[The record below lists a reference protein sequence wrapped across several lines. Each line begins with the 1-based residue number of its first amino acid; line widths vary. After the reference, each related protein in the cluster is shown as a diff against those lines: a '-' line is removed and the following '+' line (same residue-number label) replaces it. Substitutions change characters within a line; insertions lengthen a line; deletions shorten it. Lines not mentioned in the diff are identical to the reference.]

1 MQKTQSEFELE
12 QDLIQRLTTDL
23 HYDWVD
29 VHDEA
34 SMKANLRV
42 QIEVHNKLQHASLT
56 DGEFERIYLHLTAG
70 NTVFERA
77 KVLRD
82 YYSLSRD
89 DGSTKWI
96 RFINKEDWCCNEFQ
110 VTNQVRQYNAQQQT
124 RKTRFDVTLLINGL
138 PLVQIELKRRGLE
151 LKEAFHQ
158 IDRYHRDAFWV
169 GSGLYLFTQIFII
182 SNGVNTKYYANN
194 KSLSF
199 EQTFFWADKENNLIT
214 HLHAFT
220 AEFLK
225 PCHIAKMITHYT
237 VLKETAKCLMV
248 MRPYQM
254 YACEAIIEHV
264 QASARNGYIWHTT
277 GSGKTLT
284 SFKASQVIMGMAEID
299 KVIFVVDRRDL
310 DDQTARE
317 FNAFKKDSVD
327 TTNNTRTLVSQLIDT
342 DTKLVLTTIQKLNT
356 AITQENHMAK
366 LAHLQDK
373 RVIFIFDE
381 CHRSQFGETHRN
393 IRKFFRN
400 SQLFGFT
407 GTPIFAENVN
417 MTMGIEQTTEMLFD
431 ECLHK
436 YVIVDAIRDENV
448 LRFSVEYLGE
458 NRTVNPSHN
467 DAILTQ
473 PTESKAVLESET
485 RLSQVV
491 DYILDYHDAKTAHR
505 EFTALFCVGSV
516 ELLIRYYHLFKIK
529 QAERQR
535 QNPHYRPLKIA
546 TIFTYAPNEPLDK
559 ESASDMLDE
568 EDVVLPEAKGSS
580 SSRDHLDQ
588 FILDYNRDF
597 KTNQSAKDSDSF
609 RNYYVDI
616 AERVKNREI
625 DILLVVNMF
634 LTGFDSPP
642 LNTLY
647 VDKNLRYHGL
657 IQAFS
662 RTNRILGDK
671 KKQGN
676 IVSFRNLKQN
686 TDDAIRLFSNK
697 NAKTIVLVQP
707 YNEYLI
713 DYREKLQ
720 ALLDIAENPAA
731 VDLLYTDEEK
741 EAFVKAYRDVLRLR
755 NIMNT
760 FIEHSDDNLV
770 VPVQMLEDFKSKYLD
785 IYDSVRRNQQS
796 DTTQP
801 SSLTDIDF
809 ELSLIHRDDINVG
822 YILRLLGEMR
832 DMPDDKKAER
842 KKQVLDIISGDTR
855 LRSKQGLI
863 QQFIENDLS
872 RLKQDDDIQQIF
884 QTYLDT
890 EKQKAIDEMCE
901 RESLKPDVI
910 RRMIEKYLFEGRFP
924 RTEEMSEALIY
935 PPKILQRKK
944 IFEHVN
950 QKLKIFF
957 DTFIDGLEGL

>member
-12 QDLIQRLTTDL
+12 QDLIQHLTTDL
-23 HYDWVD
+23 HYNWVD

-34 SMKANLRV
+34 SMKNNLRQ
-42 QIEVHNKLQHASLT
+42 QIEIHNKLQHLPLT
-56 DGEFERIYLHLTAG
+56 DGEFERVYLHLTAG

-82 YYSLSRD
+82 YYTLSRD
-89 DGSTKWI
+89 DGTQKWI
-96 RFINKEDWCCNEFQ
+96 RFINQEDWCCNEFQ
-110 VTNQVRQYNAQQQT
+110 VTNQVRQYNAEQQT
-124 RKTRFDVTLLINGL
+124 RKTRFDVTILINGL

-194 KSLSF
+194 KTLDF
-199 EQTFFWADKENNLIT
+199 EQTFFWADKDNNLIT

-220 AEFLK
+220 DEFLK

-237 VLKETAKCLMV
+237 ILNETGKCLMV
-248 MRPYQM
+248 MRPYQL
-254 YACEAIIEHV
+254 YACEAIIERVKESSH
-264 QASARNGYIWHTT
+264 NGYIWHTT

-284 SFKASQVIMGMAEID
+284 SFKASQVIMGMEEVD

-310 DDQTARE
+310 DYQTAKE
-317 FNAFKKDSVD
+317 FNAFQKDSVD
-327 TTNNTRTLVSQLIDT
+327 TTDNTRSLVKQLINT

-356 AITQENHMAK
+356 AITKENHIAK
-366 LAHLQDK
+366 LEHLQDK
-373 RVIFIFDE
+373 RIVFIFDE

-393 IRKFFRN
+393 IKKFFRN

-417 MTMGIEQTTEMLFD
+417 LTMGIEQTTEILFD
-431 ECLHK
+431 DCLHK

-458 NRTVNPSHN
+458 NRKVNPSDS

-473 PTESKAVLESET
+473 PIESKEVLESET
-485 RLSQVV
+485 RLSQVT
-491 DYILDYHDAKTAHR
+491 DYILACHDAKTGHR
-505 EFTALFCVGSV
+505 EFTAIFCVGSV
-516 ELLIRYYHLFKIK
+516 ELLIRYYQLFKIK
-529 QAERQR
+529 QAELLR

-546 TIFTYAPNEPLDK
+546 TIFTYAPNEPIDK

-568 EDVVLPEAKGSS
+568 EDIVLPNTKIPS
-580 SSRDHLDQ
+580 SSRDYLDS
-588 FILDYNRDF
+588 FILDYNQLF
-597 KTNQSAKDSDSF
+597 STNKSAKDSDSF
-609 RNYYVDI
+609 RDYYVDI

-634 LTGFDSPP
+634 LTGFDSKP

-662 RTNRILGDK
+662 RTNRILNK
-671 KKQGN
+671 KKSQGN
-676 IVSFRNLKQN
+676 IVCFRNLKQN

-697 NAKTIVLVQP
+697 NAKSIVLVQP
-707 YNEYLI
+707 YNEYLT

-720 ALLDIAENPAA
+720 ILLDIAENPAA
-731 VDLLYTDEEK
+731 VDLLQTDEEK

-760 FIEHSDDNLV
+760 FVEHDDDNLV
-770 VPVQMLEDFKSKYLD
+770 VPAQMLEDFKSKYLD
-785 IYDSVRRNQQS
+785 IYDSVRRNQQEGTDS
-796 DTTQP
+796 P
-801 SSLTDIDF
+801 SPLTEIDF

-832 DMPDDKKAER
+832 DMPEDKKAER
-842 KKQVLDIISGDTR
+842 KKQVLDIVSGDTR
-855 LRSKQGLI
+855 LRSKQALI

-884 QTYLDT
+884 QAYLDT

-901 RESLKPDVI
+901 RESLKPNVI

-924 RTEEMSEALIY
+924 RTEEMSEALINQ
-935 PPKILQRKK
+935 PKILQRKK

-950 QKLKIFF
+950 QKLKTFF